1 MLETLYFSAFSIAAL
16 LSGIALLVL
25 RHPLHGALAL
35 IGTMISLAGL
45 YSLLA
50 APFLGVVQI
59 LTYAGAIM
67 MLLVF
72 VIMVLNSAHDHEVP
86 RMDRKGFLLLLLP
99 AGLATGMLVSLH
111 SMVFTYHPNAPRG
124 TAQAVSEKL
133 FDTTNA
139 GPGTWLLFV
148 FVGLLLLSAMVS
160 AVLLA
165 KKRLDTPAV
174 EGK

>member
-1 MLETLYFSAFSIAAL
+1 
-16 LSGIALLVL
+16 LLVL

-35 IGTMISLAGL
+35 IGTMVSLAGL

-72 VIMVLNSAHDHEVP
+72 VIMVLNSAHDHDIP
-86 RMDRKGFLLLLLP
+86 RTDWKGIVLLLLP
-99 AGLATGMLVSLH
+99 AGLAALLISTLQERVITVHPGAIRGSAQEVS
-111 SMVFTYHPNAPRG
+111 
-124 TAQAVSEKL
+124 KL
-133 FDTTNA
+133 LFNTETN

-148 FVGLLLLSAMVS
+148 IVGLLLLAAMVS

-165 KKRLDTPAV
+165 KKRLDTPRSEV
-174 EGK
+174 K